1 MKIKTH
7 FTTTISKE
15 IIYWEF
21 YILPNIQIHRRNDK
35 YLNSIG
41 VSFDWLIFSASLQIK
56 IK

>member
-7 FTTTISKE
+7 FTITISKE